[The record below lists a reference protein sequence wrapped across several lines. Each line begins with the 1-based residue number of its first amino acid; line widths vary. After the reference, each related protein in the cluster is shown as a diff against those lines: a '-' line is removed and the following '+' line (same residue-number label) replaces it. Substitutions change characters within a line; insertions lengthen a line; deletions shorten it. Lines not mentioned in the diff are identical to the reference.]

1 MKLVKISKMKNES
14 IILLVLIIIIL
25 MVFGNTMG
33 LSNMLKTV
41 MSTAHHLI
49 LNTCLYIMGVSV
61 ISGGLSGALS
71 EFGVIQL
78 LNKPITLI
86 TKPLYNLPGVS
97 SIGILTTYLSDNPAI
112 ITLADNKNF
121 SKYFKKYQF
130 PAITNLGTSFGMGL
144 VVSAYMLSV
153 VPVGENYLPSVII
166 GNFSAVIGSVFSVR
180 LMQMFTKKYYH
191 NEAHDCIE
199 IDSDEI
205 DSYDIMA
212 FRQVREGSK
221 GQRLIESVLDG
232 AKSGVKIGL
241 DIIPG
246 VVVITTIVLL
256 ITNGKGADGIYTGD
270 LGEGI
275 PIMPIIGE
283 KLSFILDPLFGF
295 TSSESILFPITTLGS
310 VGAALGTLPSL
321 ITKGVIKSNDIAV
334 FTAMGM
340 CWSGYLSTHIA
351 MMDALKIRELT
362 SRAIISHTI
371 GGLVAGI
378 VANYTF
384 LLYNMM

>member
-1 MKLVKISKMKNES
+1 MKLVKISKMKTES
-14 IILLVLIIIIL
+14 ILLIVFLVSILII
-25 MVFGNTMG
+25 FGNIMG
-33 LSNMLKTV
+33 ISNMLKTV
-41 MSTAHHLI
+41 MNTAHDLI

-61 ISGGLSGALS
+61 LSGGLSGALS

-78 LNKPITLI
+78 LNRPITLI

-121 SKYFKKYQF
+121 SKFFKKYQF

-144 VVSAYMLSV
+144 VVSAYMLTI
-153 VPVGENYLPSVII
+153 VPAGENYLPSVII
-166 GNFSAVIGSVFSVR
+166 GNFGAVIGSIFSVR
-180 LMQMFTKKYYH
+180 LMLLFTKKYYLDGA
-191 NEAHDCIE
+191 NDY
-199 IDSDEI
+199 IDSNSDDM
-205 DSYDIMA
+205 DSYDIMT
-212 FRQVREGSK
+212 FRQVRVGSK
-221 GQRLIESVLDG
+221 GQRFIESVLDG

-246 VVVITTIVLL
+246 VVVITTVVLL
-256 ITNGKGADGIYTGD
+256 ITNGKGSDGLYAGK

-275 PIMPIIGE
+275 PIMPIIGD
-283 KLSFILDPLFGF
+283 KLSFILNPLFGF
-295 TSSESILFPITTLGS
+295 TSSDNIVFPITTLGS

-321 ITKGVIKSNDIAV
+321 IAKGVIKGNDIAV

-371 GGLVAGI
+371 GGIIAGI
-378 VANYTF
+378 FANYTF
-384 LLYNMM
+384 LLYNMI